1 MVSIILC
8 KVNGISSH
16 VPHIKCDV
24 PQGYC
29 LGPLLFL
36 LFINDM
42 PLSLHFSKVSMYAD
56 DTSLAYASNSIDDVT
71 ESMNAELKNLRKWLH
86 GNKLT
91 INVAKTTSMVT
102 GTNRKL
108 HQSDSGELIQAHFKI
123 SGEETEQKVSVKY
136 LRTILDNEMKLISV
150 LFLRRFLGL
159 LG

>member
-86 GNKLT
+86 GNKQT
-91 INVAKTTSMVT
+91 INVAQTTSMVI

-123 SGEETEQKVSVKY
+123 SGEETEQKASVKY
-136 LRTILDNEMKLISV
+136 LRTILDNEMKLISA